1 MAISIGPNGITANGS
16 DVLTYDP
23 ATGQVEIFHNGT
35 AVLQTLSNGVQA
47 SNVTASLNGNGNT
60 AGRLQNARNI
70 TLTGDVTGSASFD
83 GSQNVSISTTSVSS
97 TIATGQVGANE
108 IANGSIT
115 SIEFSSPVTLNIINS
130 AGTTVKTIK
139 SPGS

>member
-16 DVLTYDP
+16 DVLTYNP
-23 ATGQVEIFHNGT
+23 ATGQLELFHNGT

-70 TLTGDVTGSASFD
+70 TLTGAVSGSISFD
-83 GSQNVSISTTSVSS
+83 GSQNVSMATSF
-97 TIATGQVGANE
+97 AGG
-108 IANGSIT
+108 GGGGGIT
-115 SIEFSSPVTLNIINS
+115 SSSFNSAVTLNIYDQGGNI
-130 AGTTVKTIK
+130 VKTLH

>member
-47 SNVTASLNGNGNT
+47 SNVTGSLNGNGNS
-60 AGRLQNARNI
+60 AARLQTARNI
-70 TLTGDVTGSASFD
+70 TLTGDVTGSVSFD
-83 GSQNVSISTTSVSS
+83 GSQNVSISTTSISS

-115 SIEFSSPVTLNIINS
+115 STEFNGTVTLNIINS